1 VSPRRTAFRTPT
13 GSPQRGPLYVRLVRR
28 TGQCFR
34 ELARRGA
41 QSFRSLAPRGG
52 SNFLRTE
59 TSFTSSSLC
68 ERLPADANPAH
79 RHRRDILERSV
90 VASCCV
96 KECEPGHFQASFTA
110 ASRCGRVNGG
120 PGEVEKTVEARARR
134 RLTFQKSV
142 IFSHNSGE
150 TSTRSDDHETVWISC
165 EDLSAI
171 YVTVGVG
178 GARNRIELSQ
188 IRLLA
193 FA

>member
-1 VSPRRTAFRTPT
+1 VCQYSWNAQHDCSPHHSFIQKRKSAASSRNSMAAHARTSTKHITTTSRIVDFWLRAQRQPGVSPRLTAFRTPT

-34 ELARRGA
+34 ESARRGA

-120 PGEVEKTVEARARR
+120 PG
-134 RLTFQKSV
+134 
-142 IFSHNSGE
+142 
-150 TSTRSDDHETVWISC
+150 
-165 EDLSAI
+165 
-171 YVTVGVG
+171 G
-178 GARNRIELSQ
+178 G
-188 IRLLA
+188 
-193 FA
+193 

>member
-120 PGEVEKTVEARARR
+120 RGEVEKIQDRR
-134 RLTFQKSV
+134 CPSAPEFYYPYGENLQV
-142 IFSHNSGE
+142 IRVRSPSIRVRNGLADWGGR
-150 TSTRSDDHETVWISC
+150 TRTPAS
-165 EDLSAI
+165 
-171 YVTVGVG
+171 
-178 GARNRIELSQ
+178 RNQ
-188 IRLLA
+188 IC
-193 FA
+193 